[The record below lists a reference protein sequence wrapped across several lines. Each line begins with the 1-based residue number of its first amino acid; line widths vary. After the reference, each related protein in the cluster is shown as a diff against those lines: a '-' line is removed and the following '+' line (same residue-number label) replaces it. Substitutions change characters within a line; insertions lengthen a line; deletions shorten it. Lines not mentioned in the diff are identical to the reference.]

1 MITTHTSEHPSEIL
15 GATVRHCA
23 WLISVLVLSVLTAC
37 ASSGD
42 QVSGAMQVTIKP
54 GDTANCDTSPC
65 QVSLEM
71 PPGSGTYEVTGN
83 EIKIGDFPAGETVS
97 LGNLWKSNAIKVVGA
112 NVPTAYVYIP
122 SQP

>member
-1 MITTHTSEHPSEIL
+1 MNTAHPFHKRRANMCHGL
-15 GATVRHCA
+15 
-23 WLISVLVLSVLTAC
+23 WLIAALALSVLTAC

-54 GDTANCDTSPC
+54 GDTANCDSSPC
-65 QVSLEM
+65 QVSLQM

-97 LGNLWKSNAIKVVGA
+97 LGSLWESNAIKVVGA
-112 NVPTAYVYIP
+112 NVPPAYVYIP

>member
-1 MITTHTSEHPSEIL
+1 MNTVHSFQNPF
-15 GATVRHCA
+15 ATQRHGL
-23 WLISVLVLSVLTAC
+23 WLISALALSVLTAC

-42 QVSGAMQVTIKP
+42 EVSGAMQVTIKP
-54 GDTANCDTSPC
+54 GDTANCDSSPC
-65 QVSLEM
+65 QVSLQM

-83 EIKIGDFPAGETVS
+83 ETKIGDFPAGETVS
-97 LGNLWKSNAIKVVGA
+97 LGNLWESNAIKVVGA

>member
-1 MITTHTSEHPSEIL
+1 MNTAQSLQNLRARPRNGL
-15 GATVRHCA
+15 
-23 WLISVLVLSVLTAC
+23 WLVSALALSGLTAC

-42 QVSGAMQVTIKP
+42 QVSGVMQVTIKP
-54 GDTANCDTSPC
+54 GDTANCDSSPC
-65 QVSLEM
+65 QVSFQM

-97 LGNLWKSNAIKVVGA
+97 LGSLWSSNAIKVVGA
-112 NVPTAYVYIP
+112 NVPTAYVYVP

>member
-1 MITTHTSEHPSEIL
+1 MSMTPASKTL
-15 GATVRHCA
+15 GATVRHGR
-23 WLISVLVLSVLTAC
+23 WLIPMLALSVLSAC
-37 ASSGD
+37 ASNGD
-42 QVSGAMQVTIKP
+42 QVSGAIQVTIKP

-65 QVSLEM
+65 QVSFEM

-83 EIKIGDFPAGETVS
+83 EVKIGDFPAGETVS

-112 NVPTAYVYIP
+112 DVPTAYVYIP

>member
-1 MITTHTSEHPSEIL
+1 MSMTPASKTL
-15 GATVRHCA
+15 RVTVRHGG
-23 WLISVLVLSVLTAC
+23 WLIPMLALSVLTAC

-42 QVSGAMQVTIKP
+42 HVSGAMQVTIKP

-65 QVSLEM
+65 QVSFQM

-83 EIKIGDFPAGETVS
+83 ETKIGDFPAGETVS

-112 NVPTAYVYIP
+112 DVPTAYVYIP

>member
-1 MITTHTSEHPSEIL
+1 MNIAHTFQSPSAAMRQGL
-15 GATVRHCA
+15 
-23 WLISVLVLSVLTAC
+23 WLISAIVLSVLTAC

-42 QVSGAMQVTIKP
+42 QVSGAVQVTIKP
-54 GDTANCDTSPC
+54 GDTANCDSSPC
-65 QVSLEM
+65 QVSLQM

-83 EIKIGDFPAGETVS
+83 ETKIGDFPAGETVS
-97 LGNLWKSNAIKVVGA
+97 LGNLWESNAIKVVGA

>member
-1 MITTHTSEHPSEIL
+1 MNTAQSMQKRRARARDGL
-15 GATVRHCA
+15 WV
-23 WLISVLVLSVLTAC
+23 ISAIGLSVLTAC

-42 QVSGAMQVTIKP
+42 QVSGVMQVTIKP
-54 GDTANCDTSPC
+54 GDTANCDSSPC
-65 QVSLEM
+65 QVSFQM

-83 EIKIGDFPAGETVS
+83 EVKIGDFPAGETVS
-97 LGNLWKSNAIKVVGA
+97 LGSLWSSNAIKVVGA